1 MAVGIRQDRVVRT
14 EATNLQVEKVV
25 QRAVITNLEVEKIN
39 LVAARR
45 VRVAKEIKDRV
56 KRMPELERAAETE
69 EIKLGTKP
77 EIVQVMVAAEIEIL
91 TVEIPM

>member
-1 MAVGIRQDRVVRT
+1 MAVGIRQGRVVRT

-25 QRAVITNLEVEKIN
+25 QRAVVTNLEVEKIN

-45 VRVAKEIKDRV
+45 VRVAKEIKEHV
-56 KRMPELERAAETE
+56 KRMPELERVAETE
-69 EIKLGTKP
+69 EIKLETNLVIAP
-77 EIVQVMVAAEIEIL
+77 VMAAEIETL